1 MMFYWLFS
9 CFELLLWSFSLL
21 SPLLIKRGDTREM
34 IFNPA
39 LTKLL
44 LFPFIFKSH
53 HFYSI
58 DFLFHYNFYFLSVFC
73 DGKFGYLS
81 LILWWES
88 ASHFPFTKPHLS
100 PFRLLSN
107 YLYTASLILKKS
119 QTKPLLGTLFSL
131 YSRSML
137 PHKLCFNIKRDG
149 SFLFRPQI
157 FMILRRKTLC
167 FICFTLPVFFLL
179 SLFCLSIVMRDQT
192 GVGCCLGSGV
202 HNWNYVYCR
211 MIAICHFH
219 CVIKQGGNFKCCS
232 LAKCATEQHKLIL
245 VD

>member
-1 MMFYWLFS
+1 MPNHCFHQRNRWCFIDYSLVLNYYFEVFLSYHLF
-9 CFELLLWSFSLL
+9 LL
-21 SPLLIKRGDTREM
+21 RGVTGEM

-81 LILWWES
+81 LFLWWES

-131 YSRSML
+131 YSQSMAAL
-137 PHKLCFNIKRDG
+137 T
-149 SFLFRPQI
+149 S
-157 FMILRRKTLC
+157 
-167 FICFTLPVFFLL
+167 LL
-179 SLFCLSIVMRDQT
+179 
-192 GVGCCLGSGV
+192 
-202 HNWNYVYCR
+202 
-211 MIAICHFH
+211 
-219 CVIKQGGNFKCCS
+219 
-232 LAKCATEQHKLIL
+232 QH
-245 VD
+245 